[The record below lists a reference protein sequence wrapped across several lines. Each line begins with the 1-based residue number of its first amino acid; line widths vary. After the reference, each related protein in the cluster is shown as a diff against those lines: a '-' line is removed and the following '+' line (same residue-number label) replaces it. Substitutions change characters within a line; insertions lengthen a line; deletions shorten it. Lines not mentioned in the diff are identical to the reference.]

1 MRYGEMFA
9 NLAALLLVALTV
21 GGIFLL
27 FGEPLWPRRHANMV
41 RMPELDAVT
50 TASTRKICD
59 PVPCL
64 PDTFDTDML
73 PSRPMD

>member
-9 NLAALLLVALTV
+9 NLAALLLLALTV
-21 GGIFLL
+21 GSIFLL
-27 FGEPLWPRRHANMV
+27 FGEPLWPQRHANMV
-41 RMPELDAVT
+41 RVSELDAVT

-64 PDTFDTDML
+64 PDTFDPDTL
-73 PSRPMD
+73 PSRPME

>member
-9 NLAALLLVALTV
+9 NLAMLLLLALTV

-27 FGEPLWPRRHANMV
+27 FGEPLWPPRHANMV
-41 RMPELDAVT
+41 LVSELDAVT
-50 TASTRKICD
+50 TASTRKSCD
-59 PVPCL
+59 PAPCL
-64 PDTFDTDML
+64 PDTLDADKL

>member
-9 NLAALLLVALTV
+9 NLAALLLLALTV
-21 GGIFLL
+21 GSIFLL
-27 FGEPLWPRRHANMV
+27 FGEPLWPQRHANMV
-41 RMPELDAVT
+41 RVSELDAVT

-64 PDTFDTDML
+64 PDTFDPETL
-73 PSRPMD
+73 PSRPME